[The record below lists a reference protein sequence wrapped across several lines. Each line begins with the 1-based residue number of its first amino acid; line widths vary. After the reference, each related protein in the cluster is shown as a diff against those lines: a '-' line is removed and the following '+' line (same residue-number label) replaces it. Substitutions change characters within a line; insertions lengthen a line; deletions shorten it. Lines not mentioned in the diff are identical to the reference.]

1 MRATTSC
8 GAYWSPPASRWRATQ
23 ARAAENATGIYLLG
37 IKTSMAG
44 FVPPPGTYVT
54 DINYAYSGDASGA
67 AAAGMALRQT
77 GNLTLKADIDV
88 TGNAYINLPL
98 ALWIAPQKVLG
109 GNVGLGVMVPYGWK
123 DVDVAIDALATLTL
137 PERHD
142 HQRGR
147 HFDFEDSST
156 NFGDPVLNALIGWH
170 EGNWHWNVGA
180 LLNVPD
186 RSVGHRKHQQ
196 HLVSPLGARYQRS
209 VTYLD
214 AKRGHEVS
222 VTAGFTFNGENPAT
236 DYKTG
241 TEFHVEWALM
251 QHVSKTFAF
260 GIAGYHYQQITG
272 DSGRGARIGS
282 FEGRVTGLGPDIT
295 YTFMCGKI
303 PISTELKYFREFDVE
318 NRLTGDDGF
327 LNVTIP
333 LSADH

>member
-1 MRATTSC
+1 MRTTKSWALLVTA
-8 GAYWSPPASRWRATQ
+8 GLALAATQ

-44 FVPPPGTYVT
+44 YLPPPGTYVT
-54 DINYAYSGDASGA
+54 DINYYYSGDASGA
-67 AAAGMALRQT
+67 AAAGIALRQT

-98 ALWIAPQKVLG
+98 ALWVAPQKVLG
-109 GNVGLGVMVPYGWK
+109 GNVGLGVMMPYGWK
-123 DVDVAIDALATLTL
+123 GVDVAIDALVELQL
-137 PERHD
+137 PD
-142 HQRGR
+142 GR
-147 HFDFEDSST
+147 TIGLGGHFDFEDSTT

-180 LLNVPD
+180 LLNVP
-186 RSVGHRKHQQ
+186 VGPWDTESISNLSFHRWA
-196 HLVSPLGARYQRS
+196 LDTSAS

-214 AKRGHEVS
+214 AKRGHELS
-222 VTAGFTFNGENPAT
+222 MTAGFTFNGENPAT

-260 GIAGYHYQQITG
+260 GIAGYHYEQITG
-272 DSGRGARIGS
+272 DSGPGARIGS
-282 FEGRVTGLGPDIT
+282 FEGRVTALGPDIT

-303 PISTELKYFREFDVE
+303 PISTELKYFHEFDVE
-318 NRLTGDDGF
+318 NRLTGDNGF

-333 LSADH
+333 LSAFH